1 MLVIFSF
8 TNWKLYCSNYYK
20 NVVFLKRKQKP
31 SNLFNV
37 KNNEFNFVKVSNEG
51 KNPNYEYGKAQ
62 DVEYSFQPEN
72 KNPVKDELND
82 NSVVNDKVEDN
93 LLKTTKEQEEK
104 KQEAEQVESSS
115 SSTSAPSAS
124 SASSSAS
131 AASSSAASSAA
142 ASSSIGA
149 TIATVA
155 VAAVVAVGGAA
166 GISILHEEVAKE
178 ELVVFT
184 SSEITSNSVDFSF
197 RMSSN
202 LLLPNENNEEDV
214 EVESEKNVVYLIE
227 NSDGFKVENYL
238 VEYVEVDENT
248 FEYAASIKDLLPNTS
263 YALTLY
269 VKEESPSFE
278 QPNYL
283 ELATRNFTT
292 KPSGEEPVAIL
303 LDRIEVSNP
312 QTEFNVGDEFV
323 FGGTVVAIY
332 SDSSSKEVTD
342 VNFSGYD
349 LSKGG
354 NQTVTVSYSEGDI
367 SQSTSYE
374 IVVAKPDVTFSTI
387 DAGYDYVHFEVL
399 IDKEAAEYDPTRS
412 APIQFC
418 LSGPDGFYDQ
428 CWAEEVVEY
437 GDDLFARGDFSGL
450 EKDTEYTLT
459 VKVSLE
465 QELKTLG
472 ETTVKTKSSE
482 FKFQLV
488 RPEDGGVTFTFS
500 ILKNYIGYVEGETSP
515 DVVACVSS
523 EGEIIADAQVTISSY
538 DSKYA
543 LGTGFVADLPNG
555 KTLNLEI
562 HYYETPSS
570 DGEILGSKEFTTE
583 EGLPTFE
590 FAGLDYFYI
599 GDDYISPMF
608 YIDTAEVERP
618 ATGDESNIYMSISG
632 GLGYSQIVC
641 IPYSTFQSSQD
652 GRLFARYAFEGLSSN
667 IEYTIEVRNENTGET
682 YGSIAV
688 STTGPE
694 TGFELKET
702 SISYDNIEAVYYLDI
717 SYAASMESITAVVA
731 TPDGQIVST
740 ANAEHRSD
748 STETGKSQYYVK
760 VEGIEPSTNYIMG
773 FYCDDGNK
781 NNLVSTYSFTS
792 GESQSGFAIDFV
804 STTSGSANITFT
816 IKREYVDYDTDPTEA
831 QRKLT
836 AQVEPVDGGNTIE
849 ASCTSLDISSETH
862 LTGVYEITGLEYETE
877 YYFMPFY
884 DGSTLLTTARKFST
898 DSINF
903 KFNGVNFVEET
914 SFEAHQIELKLDF
927 EDDPF
932 NPQFQNLSIQFY
944 SSYYEDSEKQYL
956 GSIISLESTT
966 SYQTIEIIGFDLGDI
981 KSYDILATQVEIE
994 GAGGNVTFTNS
1005 DQHSYPEVDL
1015 SGNSWLG
1022 TRSAADGSFVM
1033 PVQLAF
1039 EDPGKTCEEGFII
1052 RINGSYSASLDWTTE
1067 YQYAVFDGFAS
1078 EFDPSQTYDI
1088 TISPTIA
1095 AEEIIGSEDQVSIQ
1109 SADINMVYSAKLSE
1123 ESKDKQ
1129 LSQQDTSIDLLL
1141 VYLYG
1146 DHDSNFTVILDG
1158 GATQYT
1164 YTLILPQT
1172 PSNSEY
1178 TMNLIDGT
1186 TITDYQTLQSQ
1197 FEDVEFNIYI
1207 QFNNGSAQQ
1216 LTIAEGVTFTFA

>member
-1 MLVIFSF
+1 M
-8 TNWKLYCSNYYK
+8 
-20 NVVFLKRKQKP
+20 
-31 SNLFNV
+31 

-62 DVEYSFQPEN
+62 NVEYSFQPEN

-124 SASSSAS
+124 SASSGAS
-131 AASSSAASSAA
+131 AASSSAASGAA

-155 VAAVVAVGGAA
+155 AAAVVAVGGAA
-166 GISILHEEVAKE
+166 GISVLHEEVAKE

-202 LLLPNENNEEDV
+202 LLLPNENKEEDV
-214 EVESEKNVVYLIE
+214 EIENEKNVVYLIE
-227 NSDGFKVENYL
+227 NSDGFKAEDYL

-248 FEYAASIKDLLPNTS
+248 FEYTASIKDLLPNTS

-269 VKEESPSFE
+269 VKEESPSFD

-283 ELATRNFTT
+283 ELATRSFTT
-292 KPSGEEPVAIL
+292 KPSGEEPVVIL
-303 LDRIEVSNP
+303 LDHIEVSNP
-312 QTEFNVGDEFV
+312 QTEFNIGDEFV
-323 FGGTVVAIY
+323 FGGTVVAHY

-367 SQSTSYE
+367 SQSTSYG
-374 IVVAKPDVTFSTI
+374 IVVNKPNVTFSTLE
-387 DAGYDYVHFEVL
+387 AGYDNVHFEVL
-399 IDKEAAEYDPTRS
+399 IDKEAAEYDPTRT

-428 CWAEEVVEY
+428 CWAEEVIEY
-437 GDDLFARGDFSGL
+437 DEDDLFAQGDFSGL

-472 ETTVKTKSSE
+472 ETTVKTQSNN

-488 RPEDGGVTFTFS
+488 RPEQGGVTFTFS
-500 ILKNYIGYVEGETSP
+500 VLADYIGYVEGETLP
-515 DVVACVSS
+515 DVVACVSD
-523 EGEIIADAQVTISSY
+523 EGEIIADLQVERLSSY
-538 DSKYA
+538 GQYA
-543 LGTGFVADLPNG
+543 LGNGFVADLPNG
-555 KTLNLEI
+555 KTLTIEI
-562 HYYETPSS
+562 YYYKTPSS

-583 EGLPTFE
+583 GVLQFE
-590 FAGLDYFYI
+590 FAGLNYFNI
-599 GDDYISPMF
+599 GDDYINPMF
-608 YIDTAEVERP
+608 YIDAAEVERP
-618 ATGDESNIYMSISG
+618 ATGDESNIYISISG
-632 GLGYSQIVC
+632 GLGYSQIAC
-641 IPYSTFQSSQD
+641 IPYSAFESAQD
-652 GRLFARYAFEGLSSN
+652 GRLYARYLFERLSSN
-667 IEYTIEVRNENTGET
+667 IEYTIDVRNENTGET

-694 TGFELKET
+694 TGFELKEA
-702 SISYDNIEAVYYLDI
+702 SISHDNIQAVYYLDT
-717 SYAASMESITAVVA
+717 SYAANMESITAVVA
-731 TPDGQIVST
+731 TPDGQVISEADAVHT
-740 ANAEHRSD
+740 SD
-748 STETGKSQYYVK
+748 SSATGKSQYYVK

-773 FYCDDGNK
+773 FYCNDGNK

-792 GESQSGFAIDFV
+792 GESPTGFVIDSV

-836 AQVEPVDGGNTIE
+836 AEVEPFDGGNTIT
-849 ASCTSLDISSETH
+849 ASCTSLDVSSETH

-877 YYFMPFY
+877 YNFMPFY
-884 DGSTLLTTARKFST
+884 DGSTLLSTARKFST

-914 SFEAHQIELKLDF
+914 SFAAHEIELQLDF
-927 EDDPF
+927 EDDPYY
-932 NPQFQNLSIQFY
+932 PQFENLMIQFY
-944 SSYYEDSEKQYL
+944 GSYYEDPDKQYL
-956 GSIISLESTT
+956 GSPISLESTT
-966 SYQTIEIIGFDLGDI
+966 SYQTIENIEFDLGDI

-1005 DQHSYPEVDL
+1005 DSYPQVDL
-1015 SGNSWLG
+1015 SANSWLG
-1022 TRSAADGSFVM
+1022 TMNAADGSFVM

-1039 EDPGKTCEEGFII
+1039 EDPGRTCEEGFII
-1052 RINGSYSASLDWTTE
+1052 RINGSYYASLEWTTE
-1067 YQYAVFDGFAS
+1067 YQYAVFEGFAS
-1078 EFDPSQTYDI
+1078 VFDPSQEYDI
-1088 TISPTIA
+1088 TISPTID
-1095 AEEIIGSEDQVSIQ
+1095 AEEIIGSENQVSIQ
-1109 SADINMVYSAKLSE
+1109 SADINMVYSATLSE
-1123 ESKDKQ
+1123 ESKDKE

-1158 GATQYT
+1158 GANRYT
-1164 YTLILPQT
+1164 YTLNLPQT

-1178 TMNLIDGT
+1178 TLNLIDGT
-1186 TITDYQTLQSQ
+1186 TITDYETLQSQ
-1197 FEDVEFNIYI
+1197 FEQIEFSIKI
-1207 QFNNGSAQQ
+1207 QFNNGSAQE